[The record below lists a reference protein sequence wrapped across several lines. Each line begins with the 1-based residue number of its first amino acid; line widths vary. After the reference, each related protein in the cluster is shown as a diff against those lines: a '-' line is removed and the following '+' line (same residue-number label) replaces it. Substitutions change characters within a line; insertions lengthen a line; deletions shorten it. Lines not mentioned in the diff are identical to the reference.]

1 MRVGRYNS
9 VKSEIISALIVM
21 PFICKLLNFANK
33 NSDMNNMIL
42 TMACMMMLISWFT
55 SSCPRLGE
63 NSYLLC
69 DAFMKG
75 AKEV

>member
-1 MRVGRYNS
+1 
-9 VKSEIISALIVM
+9 
-21 PFICKLLNFANK
+21 
-33 NSDMNNMIL
+33 MNNMIL